1 MVDHILTV
9 KHRDKVQL
17 RRDNY
22 AIFIPKSSGTPSVS
36 CSITCKQSYETKHLF
51 LLNDSI
57 SNLEGMVLGTLAE
70 LRLSFT
76 IAPVLVDL
84 SKAMSRDPKALGS
97 MNLSR
102 TAASYK
108 MQHRLAKIFM
118 DETLNDIQTVKF
130 SLNMDESTSTNLQR
144 VLTILVSYF
153 KGREV
158 VVKHLTSFS
167 LHKVDSE

>member
-1 MVDHILTV
+1 LVDHILTV

-36 CSITCKQSYETKHLF
+36 CTITSEQSSETKHLVP
-51 LLNDSI
+51 LNDRI

-70 LRLSFT
+70 HQLPFT
-76 IAPVLVDL
+76 ISPVLVDL
-84 SKAMSRDPKALGS
+84 SKSMSRDPKALGS

-108 MQHRLAKIFM
+108 MQHGLAKTFM

-130 SLNMDESTSTNLQR
+130 SHNIDESTSQNLQ

-153 KGREV
+153 KGSE

-167 LHKVDSE
+167 LQ